1 MTGKAMNRNI
11 LLDVAYSSQKCYI
24 YGLNQ
29 IHIRIQ
35 QLYSYTVIQGGTDQ
49 NEKAY
54 KVRCYS
60 HDGFGAV
67 IW

>member
-35 QLYSYTVIQGGTDQ
+35 KLYSYTGR
-49 NEKAY
+49 NH
-54 KVRCYS
+54 
-60 HDGFGAV
+60 HDEVMICNGSDR
-67 IW
+67 